1 METCKLGYE
10 PLDMK
15 NAAKMSKQPVPTIL
29 QITARLPASIFAQK
43 PLIFLLLHQ
52 QRP

>member
-1 METCKLGYE
+1 METCKLGHE

-15 NAAKMSKQPVPTIL
+15 HAAKMSKQPVPTIL